1 MSKHSAQFKRAVVE
15 DYLSGKY
22 GGSGAVAHRHG
33 VDHGTVRIW
42 VAAWRAHGEAALQKK
57 YSRYDGQFKL
67 KVLQFMHTKALSC
80 RETAAIFDIRNP
92 SVISVWK
99 RRYDSGG
106 MQALEPRPRGR
117 SVKQPK
123 SSAPPVSSRS
133 DEARTKEELLKEL
146 NYLRMENAY
155 LKKLDALIRSES
167 PTAQRKKRK

>member
-67 KVLQFMHTKALSC
+67 KVLQFMTRRHC
-80 RETAAIFDIRNP
+80 RVERRLQSSISAIR
-92 SVISVWK
+92 
-99 RRYDSGG
+99 
-106 MQALEPRPRGR
+106 A
-117 SVKQPK
+117 
-123 SSAPPVSSRS
+123 
-133 DEARTKEELLKEL
+133 
-146 NYLRMENAY
+146 
-155 LKKLDALIRSES
+155 
-167 PTAQRKKRK
+167 